1 MKHIKKLVTITLI
14 IVLCVLIYYRYAN
27 KDSSRDINKVEN
39 DSLSEVERVLTKNLD
54 EYYPKT
60 PLEVVK
66 FFTRIQK
73 CYYNEDNTDEIV
85 NEYFTKQMQK
95 LIILPMKKW
104 KAKRDKMVVSL
115 MKEKQEQDIKHWQV
129 NTLLTLSSLENEQY
143 CPVLLDVSELMEL
156 VPQVVTERKLRYKV
170 KTNFRTKARENAD
183 CFCRND
189 DKKLEEILSKV
200 V

>member
-85 NEYFTKQMQK
+85 NELADLAKKLMDEELLKQNPEDEYLEELKEEIAAYKKSKRTISNIIFDKTTDVVYSTVEGKKTASLNCTYYLQTGDNVTTSKETYILRKNDGGQWKIYGWK
-95 LIILPMKKW
+95 LDEP
-104 KAKRDKMVVSL
+104 
-115 MKEKQEQDIKHWQV
+115 
-129 NTLLTLSSLENEQY
+129 
-143 CPVLLDVSELMEL
+143 SELE
-156 VPQVVTERKLRYKV
+156 K
-170 KTNFRTKARENAD
+170 
-183 CFCRND
+183 
-189 DKKLEEILSKV
+189 
-200 V
+200 

>member
-85 NEYFTKQMQK
+85 NE
-95 LIILPMKKW
+95 L
-104 KAKRDKMVVSL
+104 
-115 MKEKQEQDIKHWQV
+115 
-129 NTLLTLSSLENEQY
+129 
-143 CPVLLDVSELMEL
+143 
-156 VPQVVTERKLRYKV
+156 
-170 KTNFRTKARENAD
+170 AD
-183 CFCRND
+183 LA
-189 DKKLEEILSKV
+189 KKLMDEELLISYPSPISSGSPPELHNSGLFPLNRHICLRHPCRII
-200 V
+200 

>member
-85 NEYFTKQMQK
+85 NE
-95 LIILPMKKW
+95 L
-104 KAKRDKMVVSL
+104 
-115 MKEKQEQDIKHWQV
+115 
-129 NTLLTLSSLENEQY
+129 
-143 CPVLLDVSELMEL
+143 
-156 VPQVVTERKLRYKV
+156 
-170 KTNFRTKARENAD
+170 AD
-183 CFCRND
+183 LA
-189 DKKLEEILSKV
+189 KKLMD
-200 V
+200 

>member
-66 FFTRIQK
+66 FLPESRNVIIMRI
-73 CYYNEDNTDEIV
+73 I
-85 NEYFTKQMQK
+85 QMR
-95 LIILPMKKW
+95 L
-104 KAKRDKMVVSL
+104 
-115 MKEKQEQDIKHWQV
+115 
-129 NTLLTLSSLENEQY
+129 
-143 CPVLLDVSELMEL
+143 
-156 VPQVVTERKLRYKV
+156 
-170 KTNFRTKARENAD
+170 
-183 CFCRND
+183 
-189 DKKLEEILSKV
+189 
-200 V
+200 

>member
-85 NEYFTKQMQK
+85 NE
-95 LIILPMKKW
+95 L
-104 KAKRDKMVVSL
+104 
-115 MKEKQEQDIKHWQV
+115 
-129 NTLLTLSSLENEQY
+129 
-143 CPVLLDVSELMEL
+143 
-156 VPQVVTERKLRYKV
+156 
-170 KTNFRTKARENAD
+170 AD
-183 CFCRND
+183 LA
-189 DKKLEEILSKV
+189 KKLMDEELLKQNPEDEYLEELKEEMKV
-200 V
+200 GAKV